1 MNTLLEIFKKIHV
14 AVTFISGCCCI
25 VAGIIAFGNQ
35 LAYSDAA
42 LLALTAIGAYLISKS
57 LVNYLK

>member
-14 AVTFISGCCCI
+14 AVTLISGVCCI
-25 VAGIIAFGNQ
+25 GAGIIAFTSKVV
-35 LAYSDAA
+35 YSDAA